1 MNKLT
6 NLNPQITSQRRSEVL
21 QARFAQRVAAALT
34 EQQHLSPRR
43 DIEERLRVAREQAL
57 GRAREARRSAAA
69 PAVVS
74 TGGGTVALGG
84 ASGPGGSDGAPWW
97 LRLSSLLPLAVLLAG
112 LLMIDRHYTQSQIEA
127 AAEVD
132 AALLADDL
140 PPEAY
145 SDPGFAEFL
154 KGERR

>member
-1 MNKLT
+1 MNKLI
-6 NLNPQITSQRRSEVL
+6 NLTPERRSEVL

-34 EQQHLSPRR
+34 EGQRANPRR

-57 GRAREARRSAAA
+57 GRARETLRGATA
-69 PAVVS
+69 PAVVA
-74 TGGGTVALGG
+74 TGGGTLALGG
-84 ASGPGGSDGAPWW
+84 PSDEGGAPWW
-97 LRLSSLLPLAVLLAG
+97 LRLSSLLPLAVLLVG
-112 LLMIDRHYTQSQIEA
+112 LFMIDRHYTQSQIEA

-145 SDPGFAEFL
+145 RDPGFAEFL
-154 KGERR
+154 KVERR

>member
-1 MNKLT
+1 MNQLT
-6 NLNPQITSQRRSEVL
+6 NLTRQRRSEVL
-21 QARFAQRVAAALT
+21 QDRFAQRVAAALT
-34 EQQHLSPRR
+34 EHQLASPRR

-57 GRAREARRSAAA
+57 GRARTAHRIAAA
-69 PAVVS
+69 PAATA
-74 TGGGTVALGG
+74 TGGGTATLGG
-84 ASGPGGSDGAPWW
+84 PADGVRGTPWW

-112 LLMIDRHYTQSQIEA
+112 LLWIDRHYTQSQIEA
-127 AAEVD
+127 AAEID

-145 SDPGFAEFL
+145 RDPGFAEFL

>member
-6 NLNPQITSQRRSEVL
+6 NLTPQIASQRRSEVL
-21 QARFAQRVAAALT
+21 ETRFAQRVAAALT
-34 EQQHLSPRR
+34 EQQVAAPRR

-57 GRAREARRSAAA
+57 VRARDAKRSAAA
-69 PAVVS
+69 PAVVA

-84 ASGPGGSDGAPWW
+84 PDDAAGTPWW
-97 LRLSSLLPLAVLLAG
+97 LRLSSLLPLAVLLGG
-112 LLMIDRHYTQSQIEA
+112 LLLIDRNYTQAQIEA

-132 AALLADDL
+132 AAILADDL

-145 SDPGFAEFL
+145 RDPGFAEFL
-154 KGERR
+154 KAERR

>member
-6 NLNPQITSQRRSEVL
+6 NLTPQRRNEVL

-34 EQQHLSPRR
+34 EQQFVNPRR
-43 DIEERLRVAREQAL
+43 DIDERLRVAREQAL
-57 GRAREARRSAAA
+57 GRARETRRSVAA
-69 PAVVS
+69 PDVVS

-84 ASGPGGSDGAPWW
+84 PGRSSGSPWW

-145 SDPGFAEFL
+145 RDPGFAEFL
-154 KGERR
+154 KGEQR

>member
-6 NLNPQITSQRRSEVL
+6 NLTPERRSEVL
-21 QARFAQRVAAALT
+21 QARFALRVAAALT
-34 EQQHLSPRR
+34 EQQTVNPRP
-43 DIEERLRVAREQAL
+43 DIDERLRVAREQAL
-57 GRAREARRSAAA
+57 GRARVAQRTAAT
-69 PAVVS
+69 PAVVAP
-74 TGGGTVALGG
+74 GGGTIALGG
-84 ASGPGGSDGAPWW
+84 PGHKGRAPWW
-97 LRLSSLLPLAVLLAG
+97 LRLSSLLPLAVLLVG
-112 LLMIDRHYTQSQIEA
+112 LLLIDRHYTQSQIEA

-145 SDPGFAEFL
+145 RDPGFAEFL

>member
-6 NLNPQITSQRRSEVL
+6 NLTPQIATERRVEVL

-34 EQQHLSPRR
+34 EQQVVMPRR

-57 GRAREARRSAAA
+57 GRARVATRGAVA
-69 PAVVS
+69 PAVVA

-84 ASGPGGSDGAPWW
+84 PGSSEGSPWW

-112 LLMIDRHYTQSQIEA
+112 LLLIDRHYTQSQIEA

-145 SDPGFAEFL
+145 RDPGFAEYL
-154 KGERR
+154 KSDRR

>member
-6 NLNPQITSQRRSEVL
+6 NLSAQRRSEVL
-21 QARFAQRVAAALT
+21 QERLARRVAAALT
-34 EQQHLSPRR
+34 EQQSVAPRR
-43 DIEERLRVAREQAL
+43 DIEERLRVAREQAI
-57 GRAREARRSAAA
+57 GRARLAIRSERA
-69 PAVVS
+69 PAVVA
-74 TGGGTVALGG
+74 TGGGAAALGG
-84 ASGPGGSDGAPWW
+84 PGSAEGSPWW
-97 LRLSSLLPLAVLLAG
+97 LRLSSLLPLAVLLVG
-112 LLMIDRHYTQSQIEA
+112 LLLIDRHYTQSQIEA

-145 SDPGFAEFL
+145 RDPGFAEFL

>member
-6 NLNPQITSQRRSEVL
+6 NLTPQITSQRRSEVL
-21 QARFAQRVAAALT
+21 ETRFAQRVAAALT
-34 EQQHLSPRR
+34 EQQTASPRR
-43 DIEERLRVAREQAL
+43 DIEERLRVARDQAL
-57 GRAREARRSAAA
+57 GRAREAKRSAAA
-69 PAVVS
+69 PAVVA
-74 TGGGTVALGG
+74 TGGGTIALGG
-84 ASGPGGSDGAPWW
+84 PDDTSGTPWW

-112 LLMIDRHYTQSQIEA
+112 LLLIDRNYTQSQIEA

-145 SDPGFAEFL
+145 RDPGFAEFL

>member
-6 NLNPQITSQRRSEVL
+6 NLTPERRSELL

-34 EQQHLSPRR
+34 EQQATYPRH

-57 GRAREARRSAAA
+57 VRAREASRTSTA

-74 TGGGTVALGG
+74 TTAGG
-84 ASGPGGSDGAPWW
+84 AAILGGPGGSESPWW

-112 LLMIDRHYTQSQIEA
+112 LLLIDRHYTQSQIEA

-145 SDPGFAEFL
+145 RDPGFAEFL

>member
-6 NLNPQITSQRRSEVL
+6 NLTPQITSQRRNEVL
-21 QARFAQRVAAALT
+21 EMRFAQRVAAALT
-34 EQQHLSPRR
+34 EQQAAAPRR

-57 GRAREARRSAAA
+57 VRARGAQRSVAA
-69 PAVVS
+69 PAVVA

-84 ASGPGGSDGAPWW
+84 PDDGAESPWW
-97 LRLSSLLPLAVLLAG
+97 LRLSSLVPLAVLLVG

-145 SDPGFAEFL
+145 RDPGFAEFL
-154 KGERR
+154 KAERR

>member
-6 NLNPQITSQRRSEVL
+6 NLTPQLSRERRGEVL

-34 EQQHLSPRR
+34 EQQAAAPRR

-57 GRAREARRSAAA
+57 GRARVANRSAAA
-69 PAVVS
+69 SAVVA

-84 ASGPGGSDGAPWW
+84 RAGSEGTPWW

-112 LLMIDRHYTQSQIEA
+112 LLLIDRHYTLSQIEA

-145 SDPGFAEFL
+145 RDPGFAEFL

>member
-1 MNKLT
+1 MNKLI
-6 NLNPQITSQRRSEVL
+6 NLTPERRSEVL

-34 EQQHLSPRR
+34 EQQLVNPRR

-69 PAVVS
+69 PAVVT

-84 ASGPGGSDGAPWW
+84 PGGADGAPWW

-112 LLMIDRHYTQSQIEA
+112 LLMIDRHYTLSQIEA

-145 SDPGFAEFL
+145 RDPGFAEFL
-154 KGERR
+154 KGEPR